1 MADYKIKD
9 AKTASLDEIYFDKN
23 IGKMCYKNALGIIT
37 NLETSSSGNGV
48 QSVVAGT
55 NVTVNNID
63 PLNPIVNSLPDG
75 VQSIVA
81 GTNVTINNTDPANP
95 IVSATGGSGGGAS
108 GLQTPVFGSLF
119 GMQTNAAANCSSTN
133 SHATTDS
140 ITYYPYIP
148 NVSFT
153 CIQFAITVNTPQA
166 TGLAR
171 ICVYSSVNGGPGN
184 LLYNSVNLDCSTS
197 GSKTVVSSFAFTQG
211 TVYWLALQVNVAA
224 IQLHGI
230 STSAL
235 LPIGNLFG
243 NPLTCLLQVNH
254 PYANGAPSVAAPNSY
269 QTQSAPSIYISK

>member
-48 QSVVAGT
+48 QS
-55 NVTVNNID
+55 
-63 PLNPIVNSLPDG
+63 
-75 VQSIVA
+75 IVA

-95 IVSATGGSGGGAS
+95 IVSAAGGGGGGSAT

>member
-9 AKTASLDEIYFDKN
+9 AQTANLDEIYFDKN

-37 NLETSSSGNGV
+37 TLETSGNIV

-63 PLNPIVNSLPDG
+63 PLNPV
-75 VQSIVA
+75 
-81 GTNVTINNTDPANP
+81 
-95 IVSATGGSGGGAS
+95 VSATGGSGGGAS

-119 GMQTNAAANCSSTN
+119 GMQTYAATNCSSMNTWN
-133 SHATTDS
+133 TQDS
-140 ITYYPYIP
+140 MTYYPYIP

-153 CIQFAITVNTPQA
+153 CTQFAITVNTAQA

-184 LLYNSVNLDCSTS
+184 LLYNSVNLDCSTT

-211 TVYWLALQVNVAA
+211 TVYWLGLQVNVAS
-224 IQLHGI
+224 IQLNAI
-230 STSAL
+230 SNAAL
-235 LPIGNLFG
+235 LPIGTLFG
-243 NPLTCLLQVNH
+243 NPLTCLIQVSLT
-254 PYANGAPSVAAPNSY
+254 YANGAPSVAGPNSY
-269 QTQSAPSIYISK
+269 QTSQAPAIFMSK